1 MYTILVLDLTE
12 AYCADVYTDAEIVKR
27 FSDTSLVPGKIKP
40 GGQSAK
46 RYSQNRQNAITQ
58 WFKEINRALLNL
70 NRDNITVCMND
81 YYYKRFK
88 KYMHTYVKEKVKRKA
103 SYNAS
108 GLSGVYDVL
117 NQINNGEVIDEK
129 I

>member
-27 FSDTSLVPGKIKP
+27 FGESSLVPGKIKP

-58 WFKEINRALLNL
+58 WFKEINRKLLSL

-81 YYYKRFK
+81 YYYKRFE
-88 KYMHTYVKEKVKRKA
+88 KYLHPYVKDKIKKKV

-108 GLSGVYDVL
+108 GLSGIYDTL
-117 NQINNGEVIDEK
+117 NQMENNK
-129 I
+129 